1 MKSYL
6 SLITISA
13 KVHRRQNGMTL
24 LCIVFAV
31 FMVTAVFSMA
41 EMGFRME
48 QARLVGKHGS
58 FSIGDLLGSSM
69 GQTLLSVAVVLFL
82 LILIAGVLMISSSMN
97 SSVAQRTRFFGMMR
111 CIGMSKQQTIR
122 FVRLEAL
129 NWCKTAIP
137 IGLVLG
143 VVTTWGLC
151 VVLRFAVK
159 EEFSDIPLFG
169 ISIFGIACGIF
180 VGLITVLIA
189 ANAPAKHAAKV
200 SPITAVSGNA
210 GHEKTMR
217 HSPYVGFGKIE
228 SLLGVSHAISGKKN
242 LFLMTGSFALS
253 IILFLSFSI
262 MVDFVDYLIPQ
273 SAATS
278 DIDIVICFY
287 LLRNLPAFRV
297 HSPF

>member
-6 SLITISA
+6 SLIPISA
-13 KVHRRQNGMTL
+13 KVHRRQNRMTL

-97 SSVAQRTRFFGMMR
+97 SSVAQRTKFFGMMR
-111 CIGMSKQQTIR
+111 CIGMSKQQIIR

-129 NWCKTAIP
+129 NWCKTAVP
-137 IGLVLG
+137 IGLILG

-151 VVLRFAVK
+151 AVLRFVVR

-169 ISIFGIACGIF
+169 MYTFKGATQCNTIIIPVRMS
-180 VGLITVLIA
+180 LIPAYHRAEKCQSAKPVLGA
-189 ANAPAKHAAKV
+189 TLQTAKSRTMAVVTQAT
-200 SPITAVSGNA
+200 TA
-210 GHEKTMR
+210 
-217 HSPYVGFGKIE
+217 
-228 SLLGVSHAISGKKN
+228 
-242 LFLMTGSFALS
+242 
-253 IILFLSFSI
+253 IIFSI
-262 MVDFVDYLIPQ
+262 KFKLC
-273 SAATS
+273 TS
-278 DIDIVICFY
+278 NIKTACY
-287 LLRNLPAFRV
+287 RMTK
-297 HSPF
+297 

>member
-6 SLITISA
+6 SLIPISA
-13 KVHRRQNGMTL
+13 KVHRRQNRMTL

-97 SSVAQRTRFFGMMR
+97 SSVAQRTQFFGMMR

-151 VVLRFAVK
+151 AVLRFEQRAGRIDDGDFIQTYQLSGGAYVQLLRYMQSDVTIDGLVAGDWPGATNVQALDLKTVGGCAAQGVLMNVAPEDDEALRVALVLVSADHCALVYQAVYPQRLGT
-159 EEFSDIPLFG
+159 DQIDD
-169 ISIFGIACGIF
+169 
-180 VGLITVLIA
+180 
-189 ANAPAKHAAKV
+189 
-200 SPITAVSGNA
+200 AVQ
-210 GHEKTMR
+210 H
-217 HSPYVGFGKIE
+217 
-228 SLLGVSHAISGKKN
+228 
-242 LFLMTGSFALS
+242 
-253 IILFLSFSI
+253 
-262 MVDFVDYLIPQ
+262 MVDSMDVLGGA
-273 SAATS
+273 SAQ
-278 DIDIVICFY
+278 DVG
-287 LLRNLPAFRV
+287 
-297 HSPF
+297 